1 MNKQLEASQKAW
13 ILEGVVI
20 KSRIPMFSSESSNCC
35 REFLSNINTSKHT
48 NLKQKIIPVYPQLW
62 TNDMI
67 VVAQVIAFQ
76 NKILMLL
83 FEVVSTS
90 AFTVKLILLNEA
102 EKHYLY
108 IKNNE
113 KQH

>member
-1 MNKQLEASQKAW
+1 
-13 ILEGVVI
+13 
-20 KSRIPMFSSESSNCC
+20 
-35 REFLSNINTSKHT
+35 
-48 NLKQKIIPVYPQLW
+48 
-62 TNDMI
+62 MI